1 MKISGII
8 WLQQIVDKLE
18 TKHSMTPEEVEEV
31 FSNRPEFRFIEDGDI
46 AGEDVY
52 AAYGQ
57 TSAGR
62 YVTTIFILKPRGHA
76 LIITAREMN
85 RKERRQ
91 YGK

>member
-1 MKISGII
+1 MKISELI

-18 TKHSMTPEEVEEV
+18 AKHKITLEEVEEV
-31 FSNRPEFRFIEDGDI
+31 FSNRPEFRFIEDGNI
-46 AGEDVY
+46 AGENVY

-57 TSAGR
+57 TDAGR

-76 LIITAREMN
+76 LIITARDMD
-85 RKERRQ
+85 RKERRR